1 MRETDMNELQTTIK
15 KAYLLSEKEQNML
28 AKLIEVFIQE
38 TEREV
43 MLGEQKKSRR
53 VIGKFNG
60 KYDVPDD
67 IEFCNDEI
75 ARMFGV
81 ND

>member
-67 IEFCNDEI
+67 IDFCNDEI
-75 ARMFGV
+75 AKMFGV
-81 ND
+81 SD

>member
-1 MRETDMNELQTTIK
+1 MNELQTTIK

-67 IEFCNDEI
+67 IDFCNDEI
-75 ARMFGV
+75 AKMFGV
-81 ND
+81 SD